1 MANRVSYTKKTWA
14 NHIVSY
20 PRRYEETTQDGFIKH
35 TPKFGTVIQQGT
47 PIKAEFM
54 NNIENGVK
62 NCADAINL
70 LGEQVDGIDENIRG
84 KQDALTFDDTP
95 TAESDNPVT
104 SGGIKTALDTKQG
117 TLTFDDTP
125 TAGSDN
131 PVKSKGIK
139 SALDTKQDTLT
150 FDETPKANSNN
161 PVKSKGIKTALDGK
175 QDALTFDS
183 TPTANSSNPVTS
195 GGVKAAL
202 DTKQATLTFDDSPTS
217 GSDNP
222 VKSKG
227 IKTALDGK
235 QDALTFDSTPTA
247 NSTNPVTSGGVKAAL
262 DSKVASFTAAI
273 PSTGW
278 TSQDSGAYYT
288 ITLTVSGIL
297 ASDTPDIGIVQ
308 TGTWATDAAM
318 RDAWACVTR
327 IVATANELQVTA
339 SDIPGVEIP
348 IQVRCI
354 R

>member
-183 TPTANSSNPVTS
+183 TPTANS
-195 GGVKAAL
+195 
-202 DTKQATLTFDDSPTS
+202 
-217 GSDNP
+217 
-222 VKSKG
+222 
-227 IKTALDGK
+227 
-235 QDALTFDSTPTA
+235 
-247 NSTNPVTSGGVKAAL
+247 TNPVTSGGVKAAL